1 LSAWPANASGAS
13 GDSKPGCFSGTS
25 PASRSELN
33 QAGSS
38 AMWVRVQIAAMVYL
52 MVQAVMFGAG
62 VVLVLATPLADS
74 AMTLM
79 PWVVA
84 TTAVL
89 SIPISWMI
97 APRLRARYWR
107 ERGLKSDITSGPNF
121 ESPF

>member
-1 LSAWPANASGAS
+1 M
-13 GDSKPGCFSGTS
+13 
-25 PASRSELN
+25 RI
-33 QAGSS
+33 
-38 AMWVRVQIAAMVYL
+38 RVQIAAMVYL
-52 MVQAVMFGAG
+52 MVQAVMF
-62 VVLVLATPLADS
+62 VVGLMLVLGTPLSDM

-107 ERGLKSDITSGPNF
+107 EKRLKSDIISGPHF
-121 ESPF
+121 ESPL

>member
-1 LSAWPANASGAS
+1 
-13 GDSKPGCFSGTS
+13 
-25 PASRSELN
+25 
-33 QAGSS
+33 
-38 AMWVRVQIAAMVYL
+38 
-52 MVQAVMFGAG
+52 MVQAVMFGIG
-62 VVLVLATPLADS
+62 VMLVLGTPLADM
-74 AMTLM
+74 AMTIM

-107 ERGLKSDITSGPNF
+107 EKGLKSDMISGPNF

>member
-1 LSAWPANASGAS
+1 
-13 GDSKPGCFSGTS
+13 
-25 PASRSELN
+25 
-33 QAGSS
+33 
-38 AMWVRVQIAAMVYL
+38 MWIRVQIAAMVYL
-52 MVQAVMFGAG
+52 MVQAVMFGIG
-62 VVLVLATPLADS
+62 VTLVLGTPLADM

-84 TTAVL
+84 MTAVL

-107 ERGLKSDITSGPNF
+107 EKGLKSDIISGPNF

>member
-1 LSAWPANASGAS
+1 
-13 GDSKPGCFSGTS
+13 
-25 PASRSELN
+25 
-33 QAGSS
+33 
-38 AMWVRVQIAAMVYL
+38 MWVRKQIAAIVYL
-52 MVQAVMFGAG
+52 MVQAVMFGIG
-62 VVLVLATPLADS
+62 VMLVLGTPLADM
-74 AMTLM
+74 AMTIM

-107 ERGLKSDITSGPNF
+107 EKGLKSDMISGPNF

>member
-1 LSAWPANASGAS
+1 
-13 GDSKPGCFSGTS
+13 
-25 PASRSELN
+25 
-33 QAGSS
+33 
-38 AMWVRVQIAAMVYL
+38 MWVRVQIAAMVYL
-52 MVQAVMFGAG
+52 MVQAVMFGIG
-62 VVLVLATPLADS
+62 VTLVLGTTLADM

-107 ERGLKSDITSGPNF
+107 EKGLKSDIISGPNF

>member
-1 LSAWPANASGAS
+1 LVDPAGL
-13 GDSKPGCFSGTS
+13 
-25 PASRSELN
+25 E
-33 QAGSS
+33 AGLQEFS

-52 MVQAVMFGAG
+52 MVQAVMFGIG
-62 VVLVLATPLADS
+62 VMLVLGTPLAAT
-74 AMTLM
+74 AMALM

-107 ERGLKSDITSGPNF
+107 EKGLKSDIISGPNF

>member
-1 LSAWPANASGAS
+1 
-13 GDSKPGCFSGTS
+13 
-25 PASRSELN
+25 
-33 QAGSS
+33 
-38 AMWVRVQIAAMVYL
+38 MWIRVQIAALVYL
-52 MVQAVMFGAG
+52 MVQAVMFGIG
-62 VVLVLATPLADS
+62 EVLVLATPLADM

-107 ERGLKSDITSGPNF
+107 ERGLKSDIISGPNF
-121 ESPF
+121 KSPF

>member
-1 LSAWPANASGAS
+1 
-13 GDSKPGCFSGTS
+13 
-25 PASRSELN
+25 
-33 QAGSS
+33 
-38 AMWVRVQIAAMVYL
+38 MWIRVQIAAMVYL
-52 MVQAVMFGAG
+52 MVQAVMFGIG
-62 VVLVLATPLADS
+62 VTLVLGTPLADM

-79 PWVVA
+79 PWVIA

-107 ERGLKSDITSGPNF
+107 ERGLSDIISGPNF

>member
-1 LSAWPANASGAS
+1 
-13 GDSKPGCFSGTS
+13 
-25 PASRSELN
+25 
-33 QAGSS
+33 
-38 AMWVRVQIAAMVYL
+38 MWVRIQIAAIVYL
-52 MVQAVMFGAG
+52 MVQAVMFGIG
-62 VVLVLATPLADS
+62 VMLVLGTPLADM
-74 AMTLM
+74 AMTIM

-107 ERGLKSDITSGPNF
+107 EKGLKSDMISGPNF

>member
-1 LSAWPANASGAS
+1 
-13 GDSKPGCFSGTS
+13 
-25 PASRSELN
+25 
-33 QAGSS
+33 
-38 AMWVRVQIAAMVYL
+38 MWIRVQIAAMVYL
-52 MVQAVMFGAG
+52 MVQAVMFGIG
-62 VVLVLATPLADS
+62 VMLVLGTPLADM

-107 ERGLKSDITSGPNF
+107 EKGLKSDIISGPNSK
-121 ESPF
+121 SPF